1 MLIGIIGQS
10 FTGKTTLTNYLKE
23 KLQFKELYINE
34 PTQSLNFE
42 SLTEAINYATTH
54 WQDQMVIKN
63 IHYYEGY
70 QIAMKR
76 PFFLLIGIHS
86 PLTLRYHRYL
96 NSNSSSIEFSKLSIS
111 NHSIDKLSLTQFILQ
126 DEDEYFNCMKNQQ
139 LQSSITFPNQSQSL
153 YELMNKTNLSI
164 LNDKDNLIEYYK
176 ILNQIDFCNKEY
188 LRPSWDTYFLA
199 LCELASK
206 RSNCM
211 KRRVGCI
218 LVSDYRVISTG
229 YNGTPKGLRNCNEG
243 GCGRCNGNASCGQG
257 LDQCICMHA
266 EEVGIVE
273 VVYTLDYGMDQ
284 IAARLFKEAGIT
296 LRQVKPTEI
305 ELVR

>member
-34 PTQSLNFE
+34 PTQPLNFE

-86 PLTLRYHRYL
+86 PLTLH
-96 NSNSSSIEFSKLSIS
+96 
-111 NHSIDKLSLTQFILQ
+111 
-126 DEDEYFNCMKNQQ
+126 EYFNCMKNQQ

-266 EEVGIVE
+266 EENALLEAGRERITNRNVTIYCNTCPCLGCTRKIIQVGIVE